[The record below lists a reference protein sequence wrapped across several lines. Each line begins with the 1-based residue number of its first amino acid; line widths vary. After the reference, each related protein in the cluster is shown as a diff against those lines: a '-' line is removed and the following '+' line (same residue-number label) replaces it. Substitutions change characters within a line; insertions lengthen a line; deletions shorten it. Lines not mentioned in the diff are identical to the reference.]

1 MSSFLRNSPQPLALA
16 LAIALVIPASL
27 GMAPLVAAA
36 EQSSVQ
42 TYDLPA
48 GALADQLN
56 QLAAQA
62 GIYLAGNAALTAGKA
77 GPTLRGSY
85 TVDQALQ
92 TLLVGSD
99 LTVVQT
105 GEGRFQLQPG
115 AGGALQLGTVSISGM
130 APGSTTEGSGLYT
143 TYSSSSSTRLN
154 LTQKETPQSLTVI
167 TRQRLDDQKLT
178 NLTEVLEATPGIT
191 VLRVGVGAENDTY

>member
-1 MSSFLRNSPQPLALA
+1 MSLFLRNSPQPLALA
-16 LAIALVIPASL
+16 IAFALVIPASL

-56 QLAAQA
+56 QLAGQA
-62 GIYLAGNAALTAGKA
+62 GIYLAGDAALTAGKTGA
-77 GPTLRGSY
+77 AMRGSY

-105 GEGRFQLQPG
+105 GEGRYQLQPG

-130 APGSTTEGSGLYT
+130 APGSTTEGTGLYT

-191 VLRVGVGAENDTY
+191 V